1 MLAKR
6 PQEHQR
12 TLCLN
17 RTTSCALCD
26 AILLRLDLKT
36 HINNKCPKHVI
47 SCQGTIVG
55 CKFRSERADV
65 TQHETACAMATMA
78 PHFRDQQARIER
90 NEARMEP
97 LARKVGIL
105 EDGLTNI
112 TNMLYPSNANDA
124 SFPVADHLDPDAA
137 ADFGLPAASSHGN
150 ENSANEPPFDSQVHH
165 LLTLH
170 DNLREEVSRIANTL
184 TEVEGRTNMMVINES
199 QRNKDEMLHTNAAI
213 NNMRMQLHWLMSAT
227 IHQRATS
234 ASASTSRPAASTS
247 AGTSGRSTTQG
258 PSSRPGPS
266 GTLPAPYRRLSDS
279 NRQDTKL

>member
-1 MLAKR
+1 
-6 PQEHQR
+6 
-12 TLCLN
+12 
-17 RTTSCALCD
+17 
-26 AILLRLDLKT
+26 
-36 HINNKCPKHVI
+36 
-47 SCQGTIVG
+47 
-55 CKFRSERADV
+55 
-65 TQHETACAMATMA
+65 MA

-97 LARKVGIL
+97 LARKVSIL

-124 SFPVADHLDPDAA
+124 SFPVADHLDPNDAA
-137 ADFGLPAASSHGN
+137 TEFRAPSASFPHVTQSN
-150 ENSANEPPFDSQVHH
+150 DSSSSQPPFDSQVHH

-227 IHQRATS
+227 LHQRTTATS
-234 ASASTSRPAASTS
+234 TSTSRPSASTSASST
-247 AGTSGRSTTQG
+247 TRSTTQG
-258 PSSRPGPS
+258 PSSRSGPS

>member
-1 MLAKR
+1 M
-6 PQEHQR
+6 
-12 TLCLN
+12 CLN
-17 RTTSCALCD
+17 RTTTCALCE
-26 AILLRLDLKT
+26 AVLLRLDLKT
-36 HINNKCPKHVI
+36 HINNVCPKHVI

-65 TQHETACAMATMA
+65 TQHELACAMATMA

-90 NEARMEP
+90 NEARIEP
-97 LARKVGIL
+97 LARKIGIL

-124 SFPVADHLDPDAA
+124 SFPVADHLDPNDAT
-137 ADFGLPAASSHGN
+137 ADFRPPPASFPHAN
-150 ENSANEPPFDSQVHH
+150 NNSNEPPFDSQVHH

-227 IHQRATS
+227 IHQRTTS

-247 AGTSGRSTTQG
+247 AGTTGRSTTQG

-266 GTLPAPYRRLSDS
+266 GTLPTPYRRLSDS
-279 NRQDTKL
+279 TRQDTKL